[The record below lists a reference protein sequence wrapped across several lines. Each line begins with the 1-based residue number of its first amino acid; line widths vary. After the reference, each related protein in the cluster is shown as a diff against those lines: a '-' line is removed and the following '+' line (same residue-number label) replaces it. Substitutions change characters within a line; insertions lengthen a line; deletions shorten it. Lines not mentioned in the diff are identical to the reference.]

1 MNIIAIYI
9 LGLVLIATGA
19 YAWIVEERKSREE
32 KRLSA
37 ERLRRENS
45 RIVALCKCGADLVRV
60 DRETEMNFTPF
71 VNGVWPKPL
80 KEGEIFLSCI
90 NGCKK
95 FVDCPIIKRLSEHD
109 GRHEFG
115 LADGVRVIKS
125 RTYDKNGTAYF
136 ILHDDLEDR
145 RILVSGE
152 VFEGND
158 NSLCYVRANAPCAP
172 AVGRNQ
178 DADDAPGGD
187 QQLKN

>member
-1 MNIIAIYI
+1 MIIIEIFI
-9 LGLVLIATGA
+9 LGLVLIATVA
-19 YAWIVEERKSREE
+19 YVWIVEDRKSRDE

-45 RIVALCKCGADLVRV
+45 RIVALCKCGAQFVRI

-71 VNGVWPKPL
+71 VNGVWPKPV

-95 FVDCPIIKRLSEHD
+95 FVDCPIIKRLSEHN

-125 RTYDKNGTAYF
+125 RTFDKNWTAYF
-136 ILHDDLEDR
+136 ILHYDREDR

-158 NSLCYVRANAPCAP
+158 NSLCYVRTDLQAYPANDAGAEAPDNDG
-172 AVGRNQ
+172 VGR
-178 DADDAPGGD
+178 D
-187 QQLKN
+187 LKN

>member
-1 MNIIAIYI
+1 MTACLYVYGIGIFLI
-9 LGLVLIATGA
+9 VLALLE
-19 YAWIVEERKSREE
+19 WNKSERECR
-32 KRLSA
+32 RAAA
-37 ERLRRENS
+37 ERRRENA
-45 RIVALCKCGADLVRV
+45 RIVALCKCGADLVRI
-60 DRETEMNFTPF
+60 DRDTEMNFTPF
-71 VNGVWPKPL
+71 VNGVWPKPV

-125 RTYDKNGTAYF
+125 STFDKNGTAYF

-158 NSLCYVRANAPCAP
+158 NSLCFVRTSPLRDPAPRAGDKP
-172 AVGRNQ
+172 ADKNES
-178 DADDAPGGD
+178 AGD
-187 QQLKN
+187 LEG